1 MGTKL
6 KNNKYFLGS
15 LLLLLIYLFSFSLLL
30 VSDIY
35 KNREFFNNTEYY
47 FNSTSFKEKINS
59 FTNNLGNFYIVY
71 KDFDKKSDDEKVSE
85 GEVNSDLLFN
95 KELINNAQQD
105 VRNQYHYL
113 INEAQSKKN
122 FDKVKELNDEMQKKI
137 DNVEK
142 ESMTTHDEIRHEIL
156 KYKNNDYE
164 NIKRSIVENNT
175 IKYYLKNSYTEE
187 VYTNIDTS
195 TISINNYVKDYSLY
209 SIKLPYSLG
218 TDYFYNENHNRL
230 FTSNLYSG
238 YIIIPKEIDKNSDIY
253 RDYKYYNSIRDRVI
267 KEQFILIPVILITLA
282 LLIYII
288 RRKNL
293 YSKKLT
299 RKIMSFINEIPLD
312 LKLIIFFMLS
322 LIVLTCMNNV
332 YFFYMPINIKH
343 FLSIT
348 LISILI
354 IFPLLISIN
363 VAGIVA
369 NRNRLKAEIKSSTL
383 ISVLSTIKYGL
394 KYKKASLK
402 LIVVFIATVLFGIY
416 ICLIFRQYNYYLLI
430 YIIIYALIVPFYILK
445 NFFNLCKIVDTTD
458 KIISGNLN
466 YEVKIAGKS
475 INSKLA
481 NNINNMKLG
490 FKKAV
495 ENQVKSERL
504 KSELITN
511 VSHDLKTP
519 LTSII
524 NYVDLLKRDDV
535 TEDEKISYISI
546 LDKKSQRLKV
556 LIEDLFEASKLSSG
570 NIELNIEKID
580 VTSLLKQALGE
591 ANNKIEESNL
601 TFKINIPKGKMYSNL
616 DGKRTWRVFDNLIN
630 NALKYSQPNTRVY
643 IDLVGEDENIIFT
656 IKNISAYELDF
667 NSEEIFERFKRGDSS
682 RSTEG
687 SGLGLA
693 IARSIVELE
702 QGSINIHID
711 GDLFKVT
718 VKFKKDFQKEVK
730 QL

>member
-1 MGTKL
+1 M
-6 KNNKYFLGS
+6 
-15 LLLLLIYLFSFSLLL
+15 
-30 VSDIY
+30 
-35 KNREFFNNTEYY
+35 
-47 FNSTSFKEKINS
+47 
-59 FTNNLGNFYIVY
+59 NFYVNY
-71 KDFDKKSDDEKVSE
+71 KDFDKKPDNEKVTDSE
-85 GEVNSDLLFN
+85 ISNELLLFEKYKIN
-95 KELINNAQQD
+95 KQQEATNNYYNLI
-105 VRNQYHYL
+105 R
-113 INEAQSKKN
+113 EAQNRGDYDSAKR
-122 FDKVKELNDEMQKKI
+122 LNEQMTKKI
-137 DNVEK
+137 EDIRNEN
-142 ESMTTHDEIRHEIL
+142 SRTSDEIRTQII
-156 KYKNNDYE
+156 KWKTKDYE
-164 NIKRSIVENNT
+164 DIKSSLMQNSY
-175 IKYYLKNSYTEE
+175 IKYYIKDNNTNE
-187 VYTNIDTS
+187 VRTNIDS
-195 TISINNYVKDYSLY
+195 SINIEYVNNYIKENALY
-209 SIKLPYSLG
+209 SIHFPYALIHEG
-218 TDYFYNENHNRL
+218 NFYVWTNTFFNN
-230 FTSNLYSG
+230 SSMDG
-238 YIIIPKEIDKNSDIY
+238 YIIIPKDIKNSYIY
-253 RDYKYYNSIRDRVI
+253 KDYEYYNAIRDRVI

-363 VAGIVA
+363 VAGIVT

-591 ANNKIEESNL
+591 ANHKIEESNL